1 MEAVNLDFAYSERSS
16 ACLRLLTISLF
27 AAAQVK
33 NEEELL
39 QIAGHQ
45 ATFAATNLEGHPDN
59 VAPCIYGGFQL
70 GIHNGKRWWT
80 DRVTMPHGLMCV
92 VFCPDHA
99 TETSEARLLLKEEIA
114 IKDAIFNCGRVAV
127 LAGGPE

>member
-1 MEAVNLDFAYSERSS
+1 MNLDFAYSERSS

-45 ATFAATNLEGHPDN
+45 ATFAAT
-59 VAPCIYGGFQL
+59 
-70 GIHNGKRWWT
+70 
-80 DRVTMPHGLMCV
+80 
-92 VFCPDHA
+92 
-99 TETSEARLLLKEEIA
+99 TSEPLKLQMLLPGTALCSMKPSKTMLQSRMA
-114 IKDAIFNCGRVAV
+114 QK
-127 LAGGPE
+127 